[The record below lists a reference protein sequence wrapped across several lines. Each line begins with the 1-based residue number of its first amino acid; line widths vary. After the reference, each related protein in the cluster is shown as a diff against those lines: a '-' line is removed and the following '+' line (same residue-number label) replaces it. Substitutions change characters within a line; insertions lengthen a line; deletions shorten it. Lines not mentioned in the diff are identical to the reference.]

1 MTNWNSLHFWA
12 LKLTTTTNEMKK
24 IHNNIAHSLIKPCAR
39 NGFANCL
46 SNLVIC
52 TIGKPIVQPII
63 QINNI
68 FICSNGLPVHSTL
81 SVLLIRLNGYKN
93 HLSNLFISMISEPIA
108 QPVVQI
114 NNIFIRSNSLP
125 VCSTLSVLL
134 ICSNGWPNHSNN
146 LFTHSNS

>member
-1 MTNWNSLHFWA
+1 MKW
-12 LKLTTTTNEMKK
+12 KK

-52 TIGKPIVQPII
+52 TIGRPIVQPII

-81 SVLLIRLNGYKN
+81 SVLLIGLNGYTN
-93 HLSNLFISMISEPIA
+93 HLSNVFISMISESIA

-114 NNIFIRSNSLP
+114 NNIFIRSNSP
-125 VCSTLSVLL
+125 QSVQ
-134 ICSNGWPNHSNN
+134 HY
-146 LFTHSNS
+146 LFYSSVQMADQTIQIIYSPIQIVRQNA

>member
-1 MTNWNSLHFWA
+1 MKW
-12 LKLTTTTNEMKK
+12 KK

-81 SVLLIRLNGYKN
+81 SVLLIGLNGYTN
-93 HLSNLFISMISEPIA
+93 HLSNVFISMISESIA

-114 NNIFIRSNSLP
+114 NNIFIRSNSP
-125 VCSTLSVLL
+125 QSVQ
-134 ICSNGWPNHSNN
+134 HY
-146 LFTHSNS
+146 LFYSSVQMADQTIQIIYSPIQIVRQNA